1 MLEFQLAI
9 KLQTG
14 SNILNLILLSV
25 GLDVIDETIGAGV
38 VTRGRSV
45 PSQFRLND
53 LGQLLPQLN
62 PELQTKKLNLQDK
75 SQNFVSACSF
85 ISRFNCMNES
95 YLILL
100 QQFLQL
106 NEMPVNQDTKEISSF
121 IYSMHKDTSPIF

>member
-1 MLEFQLAI
+1 M
-9 KLQTG
+9 
-14 SNILNLILLSV
+14 

-62 PELQTKKLNLQDK
+62 PELQKKKLNLQDK
-75 SQNFVSACSF
+75 SQYFVSALNCSF
-85 ISRFNCMNES
+85 IFLALNCMNDS

-106 NEMPVNQDTKEISSF
+106 NEMPMNQDTKKQVS
-121 IYSMHKDTSPIF
+121 